1 MKIAVACEGGGVV
14 SSKPGHCSSFV
25 CYTVDKGIVTDC
37 RNLPVFDNTPQK
49 AAGILKALGLDALIA
64 AGIDDELSQGLSDG
78 QIEVVLRDGGAVR
91 EELEDYLNCLMS
103 GEEEDYL
110 D

>member
-37 RNLPVFDNTPQK
+37 REPARF
-49 AAGILKALGLDALIA
+49 
-64 AGIDDELSQGLSDG
+64 
-78 QIEVVLRDGGAVR
+78 
-91 EELEDYLNCLMS
+91 
-103 GEEEDYL
+103 
-110 D
+110 